1 MEVLITFAA
10 EQAGDL
16 ILVVASITV
25 GFVLL
30 TFLAVTAIRFI
41 ESAFDFSL

>member
-10 EQAGDL
+10 QAIGDL
-16 ILVVASITV
+16 IVLVASITV